1 MFGRYSLDVDG
12 LVYAGGEWD
21 ASKYACGLMLFRIR
35 KFSPEVKKAIRE
47 KGKQMHPTYSFG
59 LKNIGAILSETP
71 RENLI
76 AV

>member
-1 MFGRYSLDVDG
+1 
-12 LVYAGGEWD
+12 
-21 ASKYACGLMLFRIR
+21 MLFRIR

>member
-1 MFGRYSLDVDG
+1 MKIRLD
-12 LVYAGGEWD
+12 
-21 ASKYACGLMLFRIR
+21 KYLADMGKGTR
-35 KFSPEVKKAIRE
+35 SEVKKAIRE